1 MCVAP
6 FIHFPKR
13 KSGGVALTRLFVKLA
28 VLAVVVALFGF
39 NRSHKVEKQAKPF
52 AVMENAGAVHSLYQ
66 QQPLTEITR
75 ALPSGSVDAIDVD
88 TRYQKHV
95 IGIVE
100 VTYSNGK
107 PQRFQTTF
115 KSSAGKTIVK
125 QWQPAEGNAGP
136 TATGLFMLPENI
148 VSGTTQVS
156 ESSQ

>member
-1 MCVAP
+1 M
-6 FIHFPKR
+6 
-13 KSGGVALTRLFVKLA
+13 
-28 VLAVVVALFGF
+28 
-39 NRSHKVEKQAKPF
+39 
-52 AVMENAGAVHSLYQ
+52 
-66 QQPLTEITR
+66 
-75 ALPSGSVDAIDVD
+75 
-88 TRYQKHV
+88 